1 MTKRNVMIRMLTSR
15 LELGASLFDDAED
28 EECEA
33 CEECEEE
40 LPNFDLAAMLGE
52 MPEPDEMLTEGRL
65 VTTETR
71 VELIW
76 EESELTGMAGSITAV
91 GFHRNNP
98 ALISMMRTGT
108 VRTAMTFEE
117 GKRHYCLYNTP
128 YSDFEVCVRA
138 VRVENRLL
146 SDGVLNLDYLVEI
159 HGAQAEH
166 CRMNITVKNR
176 E

>member
-1 MTKRNVMIRMLTSR
+1 MTKRNVMIRILTSR

-28 EECEA
+28 EACE
-33 CEECEEE
+33 EECEETE
-40 LPNFDLAAMLGE
+40 VKFDLAAMLGE
-52 MPEPDEMLTEGRL
+52 MPEPEEMLTEGRL
-65 VTTETR
+65 MTNETR

-76 EESELTGMAGSITAV
+76 EESELTGMAGSIAAV

-108 VRTAMTFEE
+108 VRTALTFEE

-128 YSDFEVCVRA
+128 YSDFEVCVRG

-166 CRMNITVKNR
+166 CRMNITIKNR